1 MVRVRILAA
10 VLVAA
15 VLAALPVLRS
25 ACDLDCVDP
34 GIGVPGAARAST
46 AASPE
51 SHCPQHAD
59 GTAPAAPAPKKDDG
73 CGHDH
78 QAQRMTAART
88 MQVPAGV
95 EFAPVPAAPVVS
107 VNAHTV
113 VSGTL
118 APPPPMIRPPA
129 ASAPLRI

>member
-1 MVRVRILAA
+1 MVRVRTP
-10 VLVAA
+10 AA
-15 VLAALPVLRS
+15 VLAAVLAVLPVLRS

-34 GIGVPGAARAST
+34 GMGVPAAART
-46 AASPE
+46 PPAASSE
-51 SHCPQHAD
+51 SHCPQHPD
-59 GTAPAAPAPKKDDG
+59 STAPAAPAQEKEDG

-78 QAQRMTAART
+78 QAPRVTAART
-88 MQVPAGV
+88 IQFHAGV
-95 EFAPVPAAPVVS
+95 DFASVPAAPVVS

-118 APPPPMIRPPA
+118 TAPPPMIRPPA